1 MIFLKKSSLKYGP
14 KIFRLFLETFL
25 VRLLVQSSGSKLFGP
40 LIKIFVRRFLV
51 RPRSY
56 FLVENYLFLPTVRI
70 SGPNVLVQSGPV
82 HGPKFEIGFQTLLIW
97 SSSIQIFFPKKVLSN
112 RTSYSPTELI
122 CIWSGSYFSK
132 LDFRTKIVT
141 DRFI

>member
-97 SSSIQIFFPKKVLSN
+97 SSSIQIFFQKRYFRIEPVID
-112 RTSYSPTELI
+112 YSPTKLI
-122 CIWSGSYFSK
+122 CI
-132 LDFRTKIVT
+132 
-141 DRFI
+141 